1 MASGVTVS
9 ALYVP
14 IFALSSKREAYTVG
28 CTENVH
34 WPRGSPRRIPEPKLQ
49 GTPRPDMP
57 ATASRIRPAE
67 DSFGARLRRERE
79 RRQIPLASIAENTKI
94 SVSHFEDLER
104 DDVSRWPSGIFR
116 KNFIR
121 AYAKAVGLDIEGTT
135 REFLERFPDPT
146 EPPPPEEAVAQVA
159 ATRGGSAA
167 PSLLASASKPAV
179 RITLADP
186 PAAFSPGAIAASARS
201 RITAVAC
208 DAAVVG
214 TIGLVVYAVMGA
226 LWAPLCITL
235 VAYYGGGILLLGNTP
250 GVCFVA
256 AAERTEERD
265 WHAQKTEAV

>member
-1 MASGVTVS
+1 MSSEMTES

-14 IFALSSKREAYTVG
+14 LIDVSSNREAYTMG
-28 CTENVH
+28 CTENVQS
-34 WPRGSPRRIPEPKLQ
+34 PRGTPRRIREPNLQ
-49 GTPRPDMP
+49 GTPQPEMP
-57 ATASRIRPAE
+57 ATASRVRPE

-121 AYAKAVGLDIEGTT
+121 AYAKAVGLDIEATT
-135 REFLERFPDPT
+135 REFLERFPDPN

-159 ATRGGSAA
+159 AAKTGATG
-167 PSLLASASKPAV
+167 PSLAAAVSKPTV
-179 RITLADP
+179 RITVADP
-186 PAAFSPGAIAASARS
+186 PAAFSPGAIAASMRN

-235 VAYYGGGILLLGNTP
+235 VAYYGLGILLLGNTP

-256 AAERTEERD
+256 AAEGSERRPLT
-265 WHAQKTEAV
+265 AERSEAV

>member
-1 MASGVTVS
+1 
-9 ALYVP
+9 
-14 IFALSSKREAYTVG
+14 
-28 CTENVH
+28 
-34 WPRGSPRRIPEPKLQ
+34 
-49 GTPRPDMP
+49 MP
-57 ATASRIRPAE
+57 ATASRVRPDE
-67 DSFGARLRRERE
+67 SFGARLRRERE

-121 AYAKAVGLDIEGTT
+121 AYAKAVGLDIEATT
-135 REFLERFPDPT
+135 REFLERFPDPN

-159 ATRGGSAA
+159 AAKGGVGTAAA
-167 PSLLASASKPAV
+167 PPAAAPSKPAV
-179 RITLADP
+179 RITVADP
-186 PAAFSPGAIAASARS
+186 PAAFSPGAIAASMRS

-235 VAYYGGGILLLGNTP
+235 VAYYGLGILLLGNTP

-256 AAERTEERD
+256 ATEESERRPLTAERTE
-265 WHAQKTEAV
+265 AV

>member
-1 MASGVTVS
+1 
-9 ALYVP
+9 
-14 IFALSSKREAYTVG
+14 
-28 CTENVH
+28 
-34 WPRGSPRRIPEPKLQ
+34 
-49 GTPRPDMP
+49 MP
-57 ATASRIRPAE
+57 ATATRVRPDE
-67 DSFGARLRRERE
+67 TFGARLRRERE

-121 AYAKAVGLDIEGTT
+121 AYAKAVGLDIEATT
-135 REFLERFPDPT
+135 REFLERFPDPN

-159 ATRGGSAA
+159 AAKAGSAA
-167 PSLLASASKPAV
+167 PSSLAAAVSKPAV
-179 RITLADP
+179 RITVADP
-186 PAAFSPGAIAASARS
+186 PAAFSPGAIAASMRS

-214 TIGLVVYAVMGA
+214 TIGLVVYAVMGT

-235 VAYYGGGILLLGNTP
+235 VAYYGLGILLLGNTP

-256 AAERTEERD
+256 AAEGSERRPLT
-265 WHAQKTEAV
+265 AERTEAV